1 MDNLST
7 LFIQSHQAK
16 ILVDVLTRD
25 LLIVLKHRLFIVI
38 LTFIIIRNKIINVK
52 EINQGQKFSFAIKL
66 KTLL

>member
-16 ILVDVLTRD
+16 ILVDVLTRV

-38 LTFIIIRNKIINVK
+38 LTFIIIRNKIINAK
-52 EINQGQKFSFAIKL
+52 EINQG
-66 KTLL
+66 